1 MRIFYMIISMCILIC
16 ISTGCAKEDIMNNS
30 SIVNSQSL
38 AELTDGNKIV
48 KSSNIDVNV
57 FTVLQLAD
65 MNNRSGVA
73 PMYTLSDVQKLIDV
87 GELRKCQGI
96 NEYYSINY
104 ADESNEMLVAFYRAD
119 NKLLTCAMLFDK
131 IMDKKQFSEL
141 TEGQS
146 TKRDVEKIDK
156 EGLMLSGQYQN
167 SHKFITLIDDSST
180 MHAVNDGFILI
191 TYKND
196 ADQTIDTIKHYK
208 EKHIAAILSQ
218 DIKNNL

>member
-1 MRIFYMIISMCILIC
+1 MCILIC
-16 ISTGCAKEDIMNNS
+16 ISVGCAKEDIMNNS

-38 AELTDGNKIV
+38 AVLTDDDKIV
-48 KSSNIDVNV
+48 RSSSIDKDV
-57 FTVLQLAD
+57 FTVMQLAD

-73 PMYTLSDVQKLIDV
+73 PMYTLSDVQKLINV

-104 ADESNEMLVAFYRAD
+104 ADGSNEMFVAFYRAD

-131 IMDKKQFSEL
+131 ITDKKQFSEL

-156 EGLMLSGQYQN
+156 EGMMLSGQYQN
-167 SHKFITLIDDSST
+167 CHKFITLIDDSST
-180 MHAVNDGFILI
+180 MHAVNDGFIVI

-196 ADQTIDTIKHYK
+196 ADQTIDKIEHYK
-208 EKHIAAILSQ
+208 EKHIAVILPQ
-218 DIKNNL
+218 DIKNSL